1 MPEKSPY
8 AGESNEDFQNRMKN
22 QKMET
27 ASQDTTNWDNK
38 PVSAEDAESFKEYLV
53 GLHLVSQDVLRSKGW
68 SEEVQKGW
76 ENYKKLNEI
85 GMPDSVK
92 AVYAHRES
100 VSRNMPDGARLPAEL
115 MLTQYEGTSKID
127 EYKLWEKY
135 GDDYYFKKDGP
146 KNLDILTDEEY
157 EGVTGEKR
165 VPKEYNIKDIIMN
178 FMSKVK

>member
-1 MPEKSPY
+1 MPENTPY

-22 QKMET
+22 KKMET

-38 PVSAEDAESFKEYLV
+38 PVSAKDAESFKEYLV
-53 GLHLVSQDVLRSKGW
+53 SLNLVSSNVLRSKGW

-76 ENYKKLNEI
+76 DNYKELNKI

-92 AVYAHRES
+92 AVYSHRLS
-100 VSRNMPDGARLPAEL
+100 NNLPAEL
-115 MLTQYEGTSKID
+115 MLTQYEGNSKID

-157 EGVTGEKR
+157 QGVTGEKR